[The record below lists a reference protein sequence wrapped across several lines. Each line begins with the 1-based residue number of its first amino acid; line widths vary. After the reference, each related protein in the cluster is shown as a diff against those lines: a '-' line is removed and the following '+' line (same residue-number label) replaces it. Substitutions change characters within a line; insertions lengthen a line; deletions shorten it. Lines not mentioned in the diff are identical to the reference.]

1 MINELMLKT
10 MYTDAIRNMVSSINE
25 SIINRIKCKERNWNA
40 NSKHINY
47 PYTGNLHEVSI
58 EVKDITLREKP
69 GEYLYPSAT
78 ISIICTR
85 KTHIGSTGEI
95 ITKTFPATTIEFNIV
110 DGNRYIHDLLIL
122 ECGFG
127 RNQKLLKNIK
137 KYDNIEEDIKK
148 YLDENKQVPKKLL
161 IIKRILENEK

>member
-10 MYTDAIRNMVSSINE
+10 MYTDAIRNIVFSINE
-25 SIINRIKCKERNWNA
+25 SLKSRFKCKERNWNA

-69 GEYLYPSAT
+69 GEYLYHSAT
-78 ISIICTR
+78 ISIICSR

-95 ITKTFPATTIEFNIV
+95 TIKTFPATTIEFNIV
-110 DGNRYIHDLLIL
+110 DGNRYIRDLLIL

-127 RNQKLLKNIK
+127 GNQKLLKNMK
-137 KYDNIEEDIKK
+137 KYKNIEENIKK
-148 YLDENKQVPKKLL
+148 YLNENKQVPKKLL
-161 IIKRILENEK
+161 IIKRILEYDN

>member
-1 MINELMLKT
+1 MINELVLKT

-25 SIINRIKCKERNWNA
+25 SIKNRFKCKEKNWN
-40 NSKHINY
+40 SKNINY

-110 DGNRYIHDLLIL
+110 NGDHYIHDLLIL

-127 RNQKLLKNIK
+127 YNQKLLKNIK
-137 KYDNIEEDIKK
+137 KYNNIEEDIKK
-148 YLDENKQVPKKLL
+148 YLNENKQVPKKLL
-161 IIKRILENEK
+161 LIKRILEYEN